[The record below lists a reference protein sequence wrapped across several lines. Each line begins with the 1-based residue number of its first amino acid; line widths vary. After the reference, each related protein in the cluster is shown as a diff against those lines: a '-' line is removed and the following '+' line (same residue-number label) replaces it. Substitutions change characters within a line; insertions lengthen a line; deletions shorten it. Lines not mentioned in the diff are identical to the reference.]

1 MAGQV
6 NGGRRG
12 GVNRATRVRGDGDVR
27 SRRADR
33 QHGPCL
39 TERHDLCRWVLEP
52 VADVPQLPSP
62 GDRLVVPGPGLISDR
77 IERLAQGHMGDAK
90 VVGNGVTELRVHF
103 GPGYRVYITQ
113 RGATLIVLLCGG
125 EKRSQARDLD
135 RAIEMAR
142 KLEK

>member
-1 MAGQV
+1 MFEI
-6 NGGRRG
+6 RRTDRFDMKG
-12 GVNRATRVRGDGDVR
+12 I
-27 SRRADR
+27 ADKK
-33 QHGPCL
+33 GK
-39 TERHDLCRWVLEP
+39 
-52 VADVPQLPSP
+52 AF
-62 GDRLVVPGPGLISDR
+62 ISDR

-90 VVGNGVTELRVHF
+90 VVGNGVTELRVHC

-125 EKRSQARDLD
+125 EKRSQVRDIE